1 MNDTGMNG
9 KPNPAR
15 PFSIMAI
22 VILCLSLMIFF
33 IKFAKSYSNNALWR
47 PIIKTC
53 GILSMVSAIFIF
65 TKYHDLMTV
74 ISSVFGFFVV
84 IGIIKGL
91 YKSELLLF
99 KISGL
104 ICIILLGLNNY
115 VYYSRH
121 FIDHLPL
128 LQKITFAIVLMW
140 IIGLNDEMNKDKES
154 RPQYFT

>member
-1 MNDTGMNG
+1 
-9 KPNPAR
+9 
-15 PFSIMAI
+15 
-22 VILCLSLMIFF
+22 
-33 IKFAKSYSNNALWR
+33 
-47 PIIKTC
+47 
-53 GILSMVSAIFIF
+53 MVSAIFIF